1 MTEPTPE
8 ELAKE
13 FARRWLRDVSSAMRG
28 MGEKELA
35 QIIRDAI
42 TADRK
47 HRGRRDAA

>member
-1 MTEPTPE
+1 MAGPTPE

-13 FARRWLRDVSSAMRG
+13 FARRWLREVSSALRE

-42 TADRK
+42 AADRK